1 MQYTPMRDNTS
12 DSPLHIKQNHL
23 LFGSR
28 ELVLQDDQQLLIRE
42 NNLLRTIETTIP
54 LEQLEPNPSYAQSFS
69 IKWLAA
75 FTLMIALGMA
85 SLFLAQKVLT
95 IVLVSIAFIC
105 FAMAAL
111 FGYRFLLYTTNL
123 VIFRDA
129 QSHEYILYLWRD
141 KPNAARFSFFVEELN
156 QRLLRIKQQHG

>member
-1 MQYTPMRDNTS
+1 MRDNTS
-12 DSPLHIKQNHL
+12 ESPLQIKQSHL

-28 ELVLQDDQQLLIRE
+28 ELTLQDDQQLLIRE
-42 NNLLRTIETTIP
+42 NSLLRTIETTIP
-54 LEQLEPNPSYAQSFS
+54 LEQLEPNPSYAKSFS

-75 FTLMIALGMA
+75 FTLMVALGIA
-85 SLFLAQKVLT
+85 SIILAQKVLT
-95 IVLVSIAFIC
+95 FALGSIALIC

-129 QSHEYILYLWRD
+129 KSHDYVLYLWRD